1 MFPIRS
7 NANTRTKTQADQ
19 DGVWTDEKRIEA
31 VAAYISL
38 GSMAKVRDVT
48 EIPLNTLWAWKKG
61 IWWEDVE
68 NTLRSER
75 NDSDSS
81 KLSNI
86 VDKTLVAITDRI
98 ENGDYILDKR
108 TGEIHRV
115 DIPAKDLNKI
125 ASTLLDR
132 RMALDKI
139 EEKASDDSDSSADK
153 LQSQLGKLAV
163 AFSKFV
169 DSKKKEE
176 KVIEA
181 VLE

>member
-1 MFPIRS
+1 M
-7 NANTRTKTQADQ
+7 
-19 DGVWTDEKRIEA
+19 
-31 VAAYISL
+31 
-38 GSMAKVRDVT
+38 
-48 EIPLNTLWAWKKG
+48 
-61 IWWEDVE
+61 
-68 NTLRSER
+68 
-75 NDSDSS
+75 
-81 KLSNI
+81 
-86 VDKTLVAITDRI
+86 AITDRI
-98 ENGDYILDKR
+98 ENGDYILNKR

-139 EEKASDDSDSSADK
+139 EEKASDDLDSSADK
-153 LQSQLGKLAV
+153 LQSQLGKLAA